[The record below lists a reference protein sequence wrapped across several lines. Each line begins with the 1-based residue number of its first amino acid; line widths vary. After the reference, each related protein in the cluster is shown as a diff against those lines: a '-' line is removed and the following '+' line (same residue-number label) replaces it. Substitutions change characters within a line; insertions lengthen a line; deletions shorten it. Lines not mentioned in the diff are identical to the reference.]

1 MDPHTDQSQGFDDE
15 DRPDDMS
22 AEPGSSDDGRAKSPN
37 LSIGLS
43 VALVA
48 LIAVFFYLNSISG
61 SSIAG
66 AFGLQLGTAFDTA
79 GSEPDS
85 YSEGFAVFNI
95 RPDQPED
102 LFERYTIK
110 TTKKTGLII
119 SISGKGMYQQ
129 ARLDDNFAA
138 CKRDLETLKQRIAKF
153 GNIEA
158 MDYKEHYRVS
168 SGGRQITI
176 SCAQAIYGAV
186 GSRAVRLMLLYE
198 DRQLY
203 RRHKE

>member
-1 MDPHTDQSQGFDDE
+1 
-15 DRPDDMS
+15 MS
-22 AEPGSSDDGRAKSPN
+22 AEPDSFGDGCSNSPK
-37 LSIGLS
+37 LTIGLS
-43 VALVA
+43 VGLVA
-48 LIAVFFYLNSISG
+48 LIAVVFYLNANSG

-102 LFERYTIK
+102 MFERYTIK
-110 TTKKTGLII
+110 TTKKTGLIV
-119 SISGKGMYQQ
+119 SISGKGIYQQ
-129 ARLDDNFAA
+129 ARMEDNFAA
-138 CKRDLETLKQRIAKF
+138 CKRDLETLKKRIAKF
-153 GNIEA
+153 GDIET
-158 MDYKEHYRVS
+158 MDYKDHYRVS
-168 SGGRQITI
+168 SSGRQITA

-203 RRHKE
+203 HRHKE